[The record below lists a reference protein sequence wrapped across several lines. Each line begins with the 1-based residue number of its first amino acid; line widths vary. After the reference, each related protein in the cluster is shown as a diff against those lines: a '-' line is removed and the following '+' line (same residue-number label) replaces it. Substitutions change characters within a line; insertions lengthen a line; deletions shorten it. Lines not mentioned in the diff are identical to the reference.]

1 MNTFTSQLYNVFVPK
16 HFKKKIEKNKLRHSI
31 FEYYGNH
38 PEVLSPEIE
47 KILDYLK
54 THSPAFLPYP
64 FQNQYHDRNIKVFK
78 DGENGLKY
86 VMQDG
91 KRLYFKKGWGKKRI
105 QRTFK
110 SLLKE
115 QDQQSPHR
123 YLNEQFQFDEGYILI
138 DAGTAEGNFA
148 LSQIEKASK
157 VILFEADAEWIEP
170 LNATFAPWKEKITI
184 INKFVGDT
192 ENLNQTT
199 IDQTISHGGTGIFVK
214 ADVEG
219 WELKMLSGATKL
231 LSEQSPL
238 KIVLCTYHKEQDEKE
253 LSEFLAK
260 YDFKISFSDGYMLFV
275 LDKNLKPPYFR
286 RGLIRANKQ

>member
-1 MNTFTSQLYNVFVPK
+1 M
-16 HFKKKIEKNKLRHSI
+16 
-31 FEYYGNH
+31 
-38 PEVLSPEIE
+38 LSPEIE

-123 YLNEQFQFDEGYILI
+123 YLNC
-138 DAGTAEGNFA
+138 
-148 LSQIEKASK
+148 
-157 VILFEADAEWIEP
+157 
-170 LNATFAPWKEKITI
+170 
-184 INKFVGDT
+184 
-192 ENLNQTT
+192 
-199 IDQTISHGGTGIFVK
+199 IS
-214 ADVEG
+214 
-219 WELKMLSGATKL
+219 
-231 LSEQSPL
+231 P
-238 KIVLCTYHKEQDEKE
+238 
-253 LSEFLAK
+253 
-260 YDFKISFSDGYMLFV
+260 
-275 LDKNLKPPYFR
+275 
-286 RGLIRANKQ
+286 

>member
-1 MNTFTSQLYNVFVPK
+1 MNNFAIHLYNIFVPK
-16 HFKKKIEKNKLRHSI
+16 NFKKEIQKNKLRRSI
-31 FEYYGNH
+31 FEYYDNH

-54 THSPAFLPYP
+54 THSPVFIPYP
-64 FQNQYHDRNIKVFK
+64 FQDQYHDRNIKVFK
-78 DGENGLKY
+78 NSENGLKY
-86 VMQDG
+86 VIQEG
-91 KRLYFKKGWGKKRI
+91 KKLYFKREWGKKRI
-105 QRTFK
+105 QRAYK

-115 QDQQSPHR
+115 QDLQSPHR
-123 YLNEQFQFDEGYILI
+123 YSNEQFQFDEGFILI

-157 VILFEADAEWIEP
+157 VILFEPDAEWIEP
-170 LNATFAPWKEKITI
+170 LNATFAPWKQKITI
-184 INKFVGDT
+184 INKFVGDS
-192 ENLNQTT
+192 EDSNQTT
-199 IDQTISHGGTGIFVK
+199 IDKTISSGDTGIFLK

-231 LSEQSPL
+231 LSEQRPL
-238 KIVLCTYHKEQDEKE
+238 KIALCTYHKEQDEKE

-260 YDFKISFSDGYMLFV
+260 YDFKISFSDGYMLPIR
-275 LDKNLKPPYFR
+275 DKNLKPPYFR